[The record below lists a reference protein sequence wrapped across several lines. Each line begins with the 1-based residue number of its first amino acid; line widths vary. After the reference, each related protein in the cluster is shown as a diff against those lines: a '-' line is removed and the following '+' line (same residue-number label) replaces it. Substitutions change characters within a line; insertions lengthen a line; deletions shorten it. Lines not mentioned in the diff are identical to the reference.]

1 VLPACSHN
9 LVVLRLLEAAGE
21 FAEVGIQPF
30 EFFVGRALL
39 LLQIEHLLLVSVYS
53 GLGVGEVEFGLG
65 QRGALSVRLRSRL
78 RHATHGLEPFVQ
90 GVHQARNVGEVVER
104 NLVGF
109 EVGEVTGEGVV
120 DAGNRSAQGVGP
132 LLKVFEILSGGAEA
146 ETLRLAVNKKT
157 DERGAGIDDGL
168 HGSQGVGFIANIPQG
183 YGAVAWVAKSARRRK
198 SHSSTTRKYR
208 CLLQR
213 RGAGGGVGF
222 SCDIR
227 SYRIA
232 CRIKFWPAC
241 LLLGHS
247 LDRLPSVAM
256 LEQSQDPSKR
266 RSPGNTSCQ
275 DPIAQRGHPPQPLF
289 YTTSLLP

>member
-1 VLPACSHN
+1 MV
-9 LVVLRLLEAAGE
+9 EA
-21 FAEVGIQPF
+21 F
-30 EFFVGRALL
+30 GR
-39 LLQIEHLLLVSVYS
+39 
-53 GLGVGEVEFGLG
+53 GM
-65 QRGALSVRLRSRL
+65 VRLDSSGCQTTFGRSMKTL
-78 RHATHGLEPFVQ
+78 APIPKSQVCPFQ
-90 GVHQARNVGEVVER
+90 
-104 NLVGF
+104 
-109 EVGEVTGEGVV
+109 
-120 DAGNRSAQGVGP
+120 
-132 LLKVFEILSGGAEA
+132 VF
-146 ETLRLAVNKKT
+146 NKGKCGMG
-157 DERGAGIDDGL
+157 R
-168 HGSQGVGFIANIPQG
+168 
-183 YGAVAWVAKSARRRK
+183 KSARRRK
-198 SHSSTTRKYR
+198 SRSSTTRKYR

-275 DPIAQRGHPPQPLF
+275 GPIAQRGHPPQPLF